1 VKLEEWDDRW
11 AHPSTG
17 CGEGRRRSEVGVL
30 SCDGGGNRVG
40 RHRLTGLLGLGK
52 SGPARKVWA
61 SWAKIQGEFYN
72 RFVFLISKDF

>member
-1 VKLEEWDDRW
+1 MIGG

-61 SWAKIQGEFYN
+61 S
-72 RFVFLISKDF
+72 